1 MRLLFIF
8 IFIGSFFK
16 AQSQPDKIKI
26 KKEDYSIYFFNQG
39 KKSDTINSNNNTFVL
54 KLGVSRRCNTFIEIE
69 NGKLIETKNDS
80 LFKLMYMPG
89 MNYRHLYR
97 DTVVTELPAKSTI
110 APAKTR
116 IYQKCG
122 LFTTQVNGSSG
133 NPQSKTIVIKFKSF
147 QNDTIYLSNKYYF
160 K

>member
-1 MRLLFIF
+1 MLFIAS
-8 IFIGSFFK
+8 GGY
-16 AQSQPDKIKI
+16 SQPDKIKI
-26 KKEDYSIYFFNQG
+26 KKEDYSIYFFNSG
-39 KKSDTINSNNNTFVL
+39 KKTDTIQNTNNTFVL

-69 NGKLIETKNDS
+69 NGKLVETESDS

-97 DTVVTELPAKSTI
+97 DTVVTELAAKSAM

-133 NPQSKTIVIKFKSF
+133 NAQNRTISIKFKSF